1 MRNDRLD
8 RLAEFPFR
16 RLAAL
21 LAHEPPPAGPTFDL
35 ALGEPRHAPPALLA
49 ETVAAQR
56 ASVEPLPAGPRHARV
71 PRRRAPAG

>member
-21 LAHEPPPAGPTFDL
+21 LAQEPLPAGRVLDL
-35 ALGEPRHAPPALLA
+35 SFGEPKHPPPALLA
-49 ETVAAQR
+49 ETVAAQ
-56 ASVEPLPAGPRHARV
+56 
-71 PRRRAPAG
+71 